1 MKELLLKIASALYGV
16 GVKLRHILFD
26 INLLRSEKFDIPII
40 CVGNITVGG
49 TGKTPAVEMLVE
61 HYSQYYNVAIL
72 SRGYGRATRG
82 YRVVE
87 VDDTYHD
94 VGDEPLQMKRKFPE
108 VTVVVCER
116 RTLGI
121 RRIVDE
127 FPDVNM
133 IIMDDGFQHRYV
145 NPLVNIIIED
155 YSRPIEHDHL
165 LPYGQLRDVKS
176 SLYRAQ
182 YFIVTKCPETMKPI
196 NMRERRNW
204 LIKKASQDI
213 FFSRMQPSPACPV
226 FAEVE
231 GTVEHGSKVVAMS
244 GIGDNEAFNK
254 GLAQRYKVV
263 ASIKLDDHHSYR
275 MSDLKQIMDLL
286 EQHPDAVVMT
296 TEKDAVKFVN
306 SKAVPAVLR
315 DKMFYEK
322 ISMRFV
328 GDSRHELFDRIDND
342 IKNRGNEKHIR
353 GL

>member
-1 MKELLLKIASALYGV
+1 MKELLLKIASGLYGA

-26 INLLRSEKFDIPII
+26 ANILHSEKFDIPII

-61 HYSQYYNVAIL
+61 HYSQQYNVAIL
-72 SRGYGRATRG
+72 SRGYGRATKG

-87 VDDTYHD
+87 IDDIYRD
-94 VGDEPLQMKRKFPE
+94 VGDEPLQMKRKFPDA
-108 VTVVVCER
+108 TVVVCEKR
-116 RTLGI
+116 VLGI
-121 RRIVDE
+121 RRIREE

-145 NPLVNIIIED
+145 TPLVNIIIED

-213 FFSRMQPSPACPV
+213 FFSRMQPSPACSV
-226 FAEVE
+226 FADVE
-231 GTVEHGSKVVAMS
+231 GTVEHGSKVVALS
-244 GIGDNEAFNK
+244 GIGDNEAFIR
-254 GLAQRYKVV
+254 GLEQRYKVV
-263 ASIKLDDHHSYR
+263 ASIKMNDHHSYR
-275 MSDLKQIMDLL
+275 VSDLKQIMDIL

-296 TEKDAVKFVN
+296 TEKDAVKFAN
-306 SKAVPAVLR
+306 SKAVPASLR

>member
-1 MKELLLKIASALYGV
+1 MKELLLKIASGLYGA
-16 GVKLRHILFD
+16 GVKLRHMLFD
-26 INLLRSEKFDIPII
+26 GNIIPSEKFDIPII

-61 HYSQYYNVAIL
+61 HYSQQYNVAIL

-87 VDDTYHD
+87 VDDTYRD
-94 VGDEPLQMKRKFPE
+94 VGDEPLQMKRKFPD
-108 VTVVVCER
+108 VTVVVCEKR
-116 RTLGI
+116 VLGV
-121 RRIVDE
+121 RRIREE

-133 IIMDDGFQHRYV
+133 IIMDDGFQHRYIT
-145 NPLVNIIIED
+145 PLVNIIIED

-165 LPYGQLRDVKS
+165 LPYGKLRDVKS

-196 NMRERRNW
+196 NMRERHNW

-213 FFSRMQPSPACPV
+213 FFSRMQPSPPCSV
-226 FAEVE
+226 FADVE
-231 GTVEHGSKVVAMS
+231 STVEHGSKVVALA
-244 GIGDNEAFNK
+244 GIGDNEAFIR
-254 GLAQRYKVV
+254 GLEQRDKVV
-263 ASIKLDDHHSYR
+263 ASLKMDDHHSYR
-275 MSDLKQIMDLL
+275 VSDLKQIMDIL
-286 EQHPDAVVMT
+286 EQHPGAVVMT
-296 TEKDAVKFVN
+296 TEKDAVKFAN
-306 SKAVPAVLR
+306 SKAVPALLR